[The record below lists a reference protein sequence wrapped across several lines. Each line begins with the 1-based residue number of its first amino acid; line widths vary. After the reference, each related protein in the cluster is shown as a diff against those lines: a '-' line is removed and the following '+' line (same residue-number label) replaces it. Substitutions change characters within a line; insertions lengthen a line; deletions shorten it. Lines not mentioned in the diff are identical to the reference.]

1 MKDAIKKVI
10 QRRCIE
16 AFGKKAV
23 IVWDLDKIAEA
34 LVKSAERYKVEI
46 ELALAQ
52 GILECH
58 FGCNPA
64 AKRSRATKNI
74 YNVGNVDDGRNRFFA
89 SYEAG
94 IDVYF
99 RLMAREY
106 RWPGEGEAVSVEMME
121 RHDFRRPRGGRY
133 ATAPSYTRDVAKLA
147 REIRKELAAVVPAD
161 YADGNADGA
170 DSGGLDSRLRG
181 NDKEGGVAKNV
192 AKTSKGSVK

>member
-1 MKDAIKKVI
+1 MKDKIKQVIKK
-10 QRRCIE
+10 RCID

-23 IVWDLDKIAEA
+23 IDWDLDKISEA
-34 LVKSAERYKVEI
+34 VARGAERYKVEA

-74 YNVGNVDDGRNRFFA
+74 YNVGNVDDGRNRYFS

-94 IDVYF
+94 IEAYF

-106 RWPGEGEAVSVEMME
+106 RWPGEGETVSVEMME

-133 ATAPSYTRDVAKLA
+133 ATAPTYTRDVVKLA
-147 REIRKELAAVVPAD
+147 REIRKEL
-161 YADGNADGA
+161 
-170 DSGGLDSRLRG
+170 
-181 NDKEGGVAKNV
+181 EGFPQISQIDTQISQKVAKNV
-192 AKTSKGSVK
+192 AKTSKGSDK